1 MCLCGILRVVMWEAR
16 RAIFN
21 NESLAHILVECLV
34 LGGEG
39 GVEVKASEDKPGDTE
54 KRSPLVRVVR

>member
-1 MCLCGILRVVMWEAR
+1 MRLCGILRVVMWEAR

-21 NESLAHILVECLV
+21 NESLAHIFVECLV

-39 GVEVKASEDKPGDTE
+39 GVKGEASEDKPGATD
-54 KRSPLVRVVR
+54 KRSPLVEVVR

>member
-1 MCLCGILRVVMWEAR
+1 MWEAR